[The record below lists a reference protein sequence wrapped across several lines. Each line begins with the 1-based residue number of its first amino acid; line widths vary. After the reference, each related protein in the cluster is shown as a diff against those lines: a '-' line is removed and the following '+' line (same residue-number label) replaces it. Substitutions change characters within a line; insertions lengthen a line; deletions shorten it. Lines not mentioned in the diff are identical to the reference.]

1 MGSFNSDWG
10 RVTFW
15 ISTSWR
21 CKLYSNWTNV
31 CDGNIYQAVYQG
43 LMTGEWS
50 FFFAK
55 FKVTDVGVTRVLSWW
70 VIPVCGED
78 WIAELADFRILL
90 AISHQRS
97 TAIEPQTRGGSH
109 HERTWHV
116 RLRHW
121 RRPSQEEFDD
131 MCKYSDEWP
140 LGSVGWESGGAPSCH
155 WPSRQQLPHVH
166 PTNYSIQ
173 FWWWTVSW
181 KLS

>member
-1 MGSFNSDWG
+1 MKWWDHLTQIEGGLHFEFQHPEGVNCI
-10 RVTFW
+10 VTGPMYATKNYPSSSVPRFGDRW
-15 ISTSWR
+15 IF
-21 CKLYSNWTNV
+21 KLK
-31 CDGNIYQAVYQG
+31 
-43 LMTGEWS
+43 E
-50 FFFAK
+50 
-55 FKVTDVGVTRVLSWW
+55 TDVGVTRVLSWW